1 MRFNAASLV
10 KGLQG
15 RNPMTSFFLNS
26 FYFLF
31 LIIASPWL
39 AWRLWWKGRSLHN
52 FITRFTGD
60 SKLINK
66 PSNLK
71 TIWFHGVSVG
81 EIHLLRQLVSTIQSS
96 KPDWFCVVSSSTDN
110 GLLEAQKCFK
120 GTHVFLFPLDFSWAI
135 NKALSQIQPD
145 LIVLAESELWPN
157 FLHCCKI
164 KQVPVSVINGRLSPR
179 TQMRYLNFPWLAK
192 AFFSKISAFA
202 VQNIETEN
210 FLHRIGV
217 PPSSTR
223 VTGSIKFD
231 GVTFS
236 RNDPNI
242 EKFKTMFG
250 IKPNQLVWVGGS
262 TQAPEEQYLLNA
274 YIVLKKEFPL
284 LRLILV
290 PRQPD
295 LFNQVRKQIQLSG
308 LPFRNRSD
316 LESTVAPEDSI
327 ILVDTL
333 GELRFIWGLA
343 DIAFVGGSMDGQ
355 RGGQNM
361 IEPAAYGSAVF
372 FGNKIWNFK
381 QVAGQL
387 IHAGGASMISS
398 PAALESTAR
407 TMLANQSLR
416 IQMGHKAKDFVISQQ
431 GATAKTIVLLEDFLS
446 RDSRN
451 LAA

>member
-1 MRFNAASLV
+1 M
-10 KGLQG
+10 
-15 RNPMTSFFLNS
+15 SFFFNS
-26 FYFLF
+26 LYS
-31 LIIASPWL
+31 LILVLVSPWL
-39 AWRLWWKGRSLHN
+39 AWRFWWKGRSFKN
-52 FITRFTGD
+52 FFSRFSGD
-60 SKLINK
+60 SKFINTS
-66 PSNLK
+66 SNSK
-71 TIWFHGVSVG
+71 TVWFHGVSVG
-81 EIHLLRQLVSTIQSS
+81 EIHLLRQLVSTVQKS

-110 GLLEAQKCFK
+110 GLLEAHKCFK
-120 GTHVFLFPLDFSWAI
+120 GVHIVLFPLDFTWSI
-135 NKALSQIQPD
+135 NKALSQIKPD

-157 FLHCCKI
+157 FLHCCKLKDI
-164 KQVPVSVINGRLSPR
+164 PVAVINGRMSPR
-179 TQMRYLNFPWLAK
+179 TQARYLKCPRIAK

-202 VQNIETEN
+202 LQNIETEK

-217 PPSSTR
+217 SPMATR

-236 RNDPNI
+236 RTDSNI
-242 EKFKTMFG
+242 EKFRTVFA
-250 IKPNQLVWVGGS
+250 IKPNEIVWVAGS
-262 TQAPEEQYLLNA
+262 TQAPEEQFLLNT
-274 YIVLKKEFPL
+274 YTVLKKEFPL

-295 LFNQVRKQIQLSG
+295 LFNHVRKQIELAG
-308 LPFRNRSD
+308 LPFKNRSE
-316 LESTVAPEDSI
+316 LGPAVAPDDSI

-343 DIAFVGGSMDGQ
+343 DIAFVGGSMDGK

-372 FGNKIWNFK
+372 FGDKIWNFK

-398 PAALESTAR
+398 PAFLESTAR
-407 TMLANQSLR
+407 TLIANASLR
-416 IQMGHKAKDFVISQQ
+416 TQMGQKAKDFVISQQ
-431 GATAKTIVLLEDFLS
+431 GATAKTVIMLEDLLC